1 MFWCRSGS
9 TISPS
14 ISEACEVRYCL
25 SYRQLVISSII
36 GFGIVATLLSLL
48 PGSRGISKWMLLPVL
63 WFFVT
68 VANLYDWDFSVR
80 KLHKPRRGERAA
92 RCETTVSVILKANRR
107 PVPANC

>member
-1 MFWCRSGS
+1 
-9 TISPS
+9 
-14 ISEACEVRYCL
+14 
-25 SYRQLVISSII
+25 
-36 GFGIVATLLSLL
+36 
-48 PGSRGISKWMLLPVL
+48 MLLPVL